1 MSDKK
6 EKQKQFGKKFNFAKI
21 LFAIFLGIVFFVLIT
36 LCAGLGYAYYYQ
48 DKVYPGVTVANY
60 DLGGKS
66 IIEAQELIDAKIN
79 NLNDVGISLES
90 QDADKKYDVTYSDLG
105 IFFDKDK
112 TLINAY
118 NYGRDESSTY
128 ERYKDIFSALFNNK
142 NIDISLSYDE
152 SLFKSQML
160 KLLSNELQKPE
171 NAKFE
176 LSDNKVKIVDEKV
189 GYTINLPLLKEN
201 IYKHVNGGDLNNYVQ
216 IVLEPQ
222 DPEITKADL
231 LKDLDPYESIINKK
245 INLTKDNLVFTPS
258 KEDIG
263 SWLEIKKGKNGIT
276 IDYLD
281 NKIKDYVKYVSES
294 SDTFTIDR
302 KVDQNKVVLSEG
314 QDGYE
319 LDRDKTFSEI
329 KKALESNKNEE
340 TIILSYK
347 NVPRKEVV
355 VQSYDVNKGTLGLY
369 PGKYIEVNLSQ
380 QIMYLIE
387 GNNQIG
393 SYTVSTGAWDTPT
406 PIGTRTISSKDAM
419 AWSSKYGLY
428 MPYWNDIGGGYGI
441 HELPEWPGGYKE
453 GEAHLGIPVSHGCIR
468 LGVGS
473 AEFVYNWAPIGTPVV
488 IHN

>member
-1 MSDKK
+1 
-6 EKQKQFGKKFNFAKI
+6 
-21 LFAIFLGIVFFVLIT
+21 L
-36 LCAGLGYAYYYQ
+36 
-48 DKVYPGVTVANY
+48 TV
-60 DLGGKS
+60 
-66 IIEAQELIDAKIN
+66 
-79 NLNDVGISLES
+79 
-90 QDADKKYDVTYSDLG
+90 
-105 IFFDKDK
+105 
-112 TLINAY
+112 
-118 NYGRDESSTY
+118 
-128 ERYKDIFSALFNNK
+128 
-142 NIDISLSYDE
+142 
-152 SLFKSQML
+152 
-160 KLLSNELQKPE
+160 
-171 NAKFE
+171 
-176 LSDNKVKIVDEKV
+176 
-189 GYTINLPLLKEN
+189 
-201 IYKHVNGGDLNNYVQ
+201 
-216 IVLEPQ
+216 
-222 DPEITKADL
+222 
-231 LKDLDPYESIINKK
+231 
-245 INLTKDNLVFTPS
+245 
-258 KEDIG
+258 
-263 SWLEIKKGKNGIT
+263 KKGKSGLA

-281 NKIKDYVKYVSES
+281 DKIKDYVKYVSES
-294 SDTFTIDR
+294 SDTFTIDK

-329 KKALESNKNEE
+329 KKALESDKNEE
-340 TIILSYK
+340 TITLSYK

-369 PGKYIEVNLSQ
+369 PGRYIEVNLSQ

-406 PIGTRTISSKDAM
+406 PIGTLTINSKDAM

-473 AEFVYNWAPIGTPVV
+473 AEFVYNWASIGTPVV

>member
-1 MSDKK
+1 MQEKK
-6 EKQKQFGKKFNFAKI
+6 EKQKQFEKKFDFKKL

-60 DLGGKS
+60 DLGGKT
-66 IIEAQELIDAKIN
+66 IIEAQELIDEKVQK
-79 NLNDVGISLES
+79 LNDVGISLS
-90 QDADKKYDVTYSDLG
+90 ALDVNKNYDVAYSDLG

-112 TLINAY
+112 TLIDAY
-118 NYGRDESSTY
+118 NYGREEDSTY
-128 ERYKDIFSALFNNK
+128 ERYKDIFSALFNEK
-142 NIDISLSYDE
+142 NIDISISYDE

-160 KLLSNELQKPE
+160 KLLSNELKKPE
-171 NAKFE
+171 NAKYE
-176 LSDNKVKIVDEKV
+176 LSDNQVKIVDEKV
-189 GYTINLPLLKEN
+189 GYTINLQKLKEN
-201 IYKHVNGGDLNNYVQ
+201 INNHVNGGEINGFVQ
-216 IVLEPQ
+216 IVLEPE
-222 DPEITKADL
+222 DPEITKSDLLADL
-231 LKDLDPYESIINKK
+231 KPYELIINKR
-245 INLTKDNLVFTPS
+245 INLTKDYLVFTPS
-258 KEDIG
+258 KEDIINWTTVQKEG
-263 SWLEIKKGKNGIT
+263 NNIKIGF
-276 IDYLD
+276 IDD
-281 NKIKDYVKYVSES
+281 KIKDYVKYVSES
-294 SDTFTIDR
+294 SDIFTIDK
-302 KVDQNKVVLSEG
+302 KVDQNKVVISEG

-319 LDRDKTFSEI
+319 LDRDKTFLDL
-329 KKALESNKNEE
+329 KKTLESKNNEE

-355 VQSYDVNKGTLGLY
+355 VQSYDENKGTLGLY

-453 GEAHLGIPVSHGCIR
+453 GETHLGIPVSHGCIR